1 MASSMP
7 TVVLIGGNR
16 RAGKNTFAEV
26 LKTRFKKKDHWF
38 DVFSKPGAVESS
50 TEFFKAFSSSPSSS
64 SPSSSAPSFHYIQ
77 ASFAEILKEN
87 VAGMLEISVEEVE
100 SLKDSPMT
108 PLMLLK
114 CPQRWFHP
122 PEHNPP
128 TVRDV
133 LIDTAARILHENKAF
148 YAERL
153 FSRKISLNKKPD
165 TVFLIT
171 DWRYKHEYQ
180 YYKELE
186 DKGIIT
192 LFTIRV
198 LNKNAPV
205 IQTSSERDLDDFS
218 PQFIAR
224 PSEQSTCSIEIF
236 NDQPYQFSFS
246 IC

>member
-16 RAGKNTFAEV
+16 RAGKNTFAQV
-26 LKTRFKKKDHWF
+26 LRTRLKKNDYWF
-38 DVFSKPGAVESS
+38 DVFSKPGAIENS
-50 TEFFKAFSSSPSSS
+50 TEFFKSFSSPPSWS
-64 SPSSSAPSFHYIQ
+64 SSSAPSFQYTQ

-133 LIDTAARILHENKAF
+133 LIDTAARILHENKFF
-148 YAERL
+148 YAEKL
-153 FSRKISLNKKPD
+153 FSHKISPNKKPN

-186 DKGIIT
+186 DKGIIN

-198 LNKNAPV
+198 LNKKAPV

-224 PSEQSTCSIEIF
+224 PSEQSTFSIEIF
-236 NDQPYQFSFS
+236 NDHPYLFSFS